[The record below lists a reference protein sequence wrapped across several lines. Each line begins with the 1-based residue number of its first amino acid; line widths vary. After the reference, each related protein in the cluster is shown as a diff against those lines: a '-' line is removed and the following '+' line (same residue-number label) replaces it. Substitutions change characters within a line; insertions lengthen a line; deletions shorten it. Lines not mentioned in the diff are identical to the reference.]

1 MIELPSDVSTLLD
14 KLDSIAEH
22 DTAQR
27 VRSAFE
33 TLFSDA
39 MTRLEDGSIFVAT
52 GDIPAMWIRDST
64 WQLRPLLAATGK
76 TGESE
81 RIIAAVSQRQAKYLM
96 IDPYANAFNAAPNSN
111 RWHKDFADQS
121 PWVFER
127 KFELDSIAAFFDL
140 ALRLYRVTGFAE
152 HLDQVFWL
160 AAENCLDLLEREIDH
175 DPDSYRFVRAGN
187 PEHDQLSHNGFGAP
201 FANTG
206 MIWSAFRPSDDA
218 CRLPFLLPANAHL
231 AVTLEWLAD
240 AADQFDRKPLAK
252 RADRLART
260 IRRAIKKYGTVG
272 KGPEKRYAYEV
283 DGLGGA
289 LEWDDPN
296 VPSLLALPYLGWCG
310 FGDRLYQQTR
320 QWILSWRNPMFVQG
334 EFANGLSSIH
344 TPPNNIWPLAIAI
357 QGLTAWSFEEA
368 ESCLQLL
375 ESIDN
380 GTGRNHESV
389 NADDPSD
396 FTRPWFSWADM
407 TYAHLALRVYRLSD
421 RAD

>member
-22 DTAQR
+22 ETAQR

-33 TLFSDA
+33 TLFSDS

-111 RWHKDFADQS
+111 RWHKDFVDQS

-140 ALRLYRVTGFAE
+140 ALRLYRVTGFAA

-175 DPDSYRFVRAGN
+175 DPDSYRFVRPGN
-187 PEHDQLSHNGFGAP
+187 PEHDQLSHDGFGAP

-206 MIWSAFRPSDDA
+206 MIWSGFRPSDDA

-240 AADQFDRKPLAK
+240 AADQFDRKLLAK

-260 IRRAIKKYGTVG
+260 IRRAIKKHGTFG

-334 EFANGLSSIH
+334 EYANGLSSIH
-344 TPPNNIWPLAIAI
+344 TPPKNIWPLAIAI